1 MKNNNNNLPI
11 PEQTLEIKRKALMAE
26 VNDWWQKK
34 DHFEL

>member
-26 VNDWWQKK
+26 VNDG
-34 DHFEL
+34 ERSL